1 MYDIK
6 TEKCFWLMAFF
17 TVPGI
22 AKVSG
27 TLITYRVHAYVPRG
41 YVLVRDDLDA
51 RLVPASRFIRDLRG

>member
-1 MYDIK
+1 
-6 TEKCFWLMAFF
+6 MAFF